1 MLNLHQPG
9 GSVGGGALADGSNVT
24 NPATWQ
30 ANLGVPSVLD
40 SRRRALIGGQPG
52 VALDGA
58 TTGTRITSALTGQNI
73 GTGDFSVWL
82 RFRVPALTT
91 AQEVAL
97 FSVGTLTTGLGINS
111 FYAQLYG
118 TTAGLNFRLSGG
130 TSSYEFYGGSIGSLV
145 QNYAG
150 QVIDLVATRA
160 GSVLKIYLNGNE
172 QTLTGL
178 IAVGGTAPANW
189 AATVTSS
196 NFVLGQGATAC
207 FPDRIYRA
215 ALFNRAL
222 SQADVTD
229 LIVNGVADADQW
241 GTQTALVSGATLNG
255 NFETWTVAGTAG
267 SSNGTATDWVA
278 YTSGAGNT
286 VTRNGAAPI
295 GGTYDALLTMGGTAG
310 YSYVAPANVTLC
322 VVGKR
327 YRARISAKRV
337 SGSGSLTM
345 QNFNPY
351 TTIKTITLATGSVV
365 DDVTEYI
372 SEATRPYWIIN
383 TTNLTVQVDNASIER
398 IGALV
403 DLNLGEGA
411 GLCFTDRG
419 TNNLHGIGNGGV
431 SHVVPGREGCVRVR
445 TTASGNTQLG
455 GAGIIP
461 ANGRIR
467 CIAADAVSGTPTVT
481 MGNASGGAQHV
492 ASVALTAGLNDLTA
506 VNRFNTTG
514 NLWVNVSVTATVD
527 WTVIYD
533 LVD

>member
-58 TTGTRITSALTGQNI
+58 AAGTRITSALTGQNI

-222 SQADVTD
+222 SLSDVTE

-241 GTQTALVSGATLNG
+241 GTQTALTMANSG
-255 NFETWTVAGTAG
+255 FETDAPGVSPPSSWSTPGNHVATVVADSSVEGTKAVEIVASG
-267 SSNGTATDWVA
+267 VGDQSSNNLQRTK
-278 YTSGAGNT
+278 
-286 VTRNGAAPI
+286 
-295 GGTYDALLTMGGTAG
+295 
-310 YSYVAPANVTLC
+310 PAH

-327 YRARISAKRV
+327 FRMSLSARSISGNTALTAV
-337 SGSGSLTM
+337 PGGGDSGTISMTLTGA
-345 QNFNPY
+345 Y
-351 TTIKTITLATGSVV
+351 AVGA
-365 DDVTEYI
+365 TEYV
-372 SEATRPYWIIN
+372 SSNASGTVRV
-383 TTNLTVQVDNASIER
+383 NLGAAGTFRVDNVKFER
-398 IGALV
+398 LGALV

-411 GLCFTDRG
+411 GLCFTDRS
-419 TNNLHGIGNGGV
+419 TNILHGIGVGGIA
-431 SHVVPGREGCVRVR
+431 HVVPGREGCVRVR
-445 TTASGNTQLG
+445 TTASGNVQLG

-467 CIAADAVSGTPTVT
+467 CITADAVSGTPTVT

-506 VNRFNTTG
+506 VSRFNTTG